1 MTTFSMYSMNTVNDQ
16 FKEQYPKYLRNALVV
31 ALVLTTLYFLFS
43 PEVVITPYSRQ
54 TTELEMT
61 DIQQAVDVPPPPQE
75 VPKTIKQ
82 IEAVPD
88 DEALDD
94 EEIADTLMDMDEV
107 MDFGMDYSGDS
118 YGNFEVSQDKPKLI
132 KFQRPDYPE
141 MARASQLEGTVV
153 VKIQVGTDGS
163 VLQAMVIQAVHP
175 LLDKAAVDAARRCR
189 FIPGKQRGISVK
201 AWMAIPFVFSLHT
214 S

>member
-1 MTTFSMYSMNTVNDQ
+1 MATYTMNAMNTVNDQ
-16 FKEQYPKYLRNALVV
+16 FKEQYPKYLRNALVL
-31 ALVLTTLYFLFS
+31 ALILTILYFLFS

-54 TTELEMT
+54 SSELVMT
-61 DIQQAVDVPPPPQE
+61 DIPEAIDLPPPPQD
-75 VPKTIKQ
+75 VPKQVKQ

-94 EEIADTLMDMDEV
+94 EDIADTLMDMDEV
-107 MDFGMDYSGDS
+107 MDFGNEYSGDD
-118 YGNFEVSQDKPKLI
+118 YGSFEVSQDKPKLI

-163 VLQAMVIQAVHP
+163 VLQAQVIQAVHP
-175 LLDKAAVDAARRCR
+175 LLDKAAVEAARRCR
-189 FIPGKQRGISVK
+189 FVPGKQRGIPVK

>member
-1 MTTFSMYSMNTVNDQ
+1 MNAMNTVNDQ
-16 FKEQYPKYLRNALVV
+16 FKEQYPKYLRNALVL
-31 ALVLTTLYFLFS
+31 ALILTILYFLFS

-54 TTELEMT
+54 SSELVMT
-61 DIQQAVDVPPPPQE
+61 DIPEAIDLPPPPQD
-75 VPKTIKQ
+75 VPKQVKQ

-94 EEIADTLMDMDEV
+94 EDIADTLMDMDEV
-107 MDFGMDYSGDS
+107 MDFGNEYSGDD
-118 YGNFEVSQDKPKLI
+118 YGSFEVSQDKPKLI

-163 VLQAMVIQAVHP
+163 VLQAQVIQAVHP
-175 LLDKAAVDAARRCR
+175 LLDKAAVEAARRCR
-189 FIPGKQRGISVK
+189 FVPGKQRGIPVK

>member
-1 MTTFSMYSMNTVNDQ
+1 MQVLSSANDQ
-16 FKEQYPKYLRNALVV
+16 FKDQYPKYLRGAL
-31 ALVLTTLYFLFS
+31 LVSLLFTILFFLFS
-43 PEVVITPYSRQ
+43 PTVEITPYKIRNK
-54 TTELEMT
+54 EMQVT

-75 VPKTIKQ
+75 APKVIKQ

-88 DEALDD
+88 DEAIVD
-94 EEIADTLMDMDEV
+94 EDIADTLMDMDEV
-107 MDFGMDYSGDS
+107 MDWGTDMGAS
-118 YGNFEVSQDKPKLI
+118 YGDFVVSQDSPKLI
-132 KFQRPDYPE
+132 KYQRPDYPE

-163 VLQAMVIQAVHP
+163 VLQAEVIQSVHP
-175 LLDKAAVDAARRCR
+175 LLDKAAKDAALRCR
-189 FIPGKQRGISVK
+189 FVAGKQRGIAVK

>member
-1 MTTFSMYSMNTVNDQ
+1 MNTVNDQ
-16 FKEQYPKYLRNALVV
+16 FKEQYPKYLRNALVL
-31 ALVLTTLYFLFS
+31 ALILTILYFLFS

-54 TTELEMT
+54 SSELVMT
-61 DIQQAVDVPPPPQE
+61 DIPEAIDLPPPPQD
-75 VPKTIKQ
+75 VPKQVKQ

-94 EEIADTLMDMDEV
+94 EDIADTLMDMDEV
-107 MDFGMDYSGDS
+107 MDFGNEYSGDD
-118 YGNFEVSQDKPKLI
+118 YGSFEVSQDKPKLI

-163 VLQAMVIQAVHP
+163 VLQAQVIQAVHP
-175 LLDKAAVDAARRCR
+175 LLDKAAVEAARRCR
-189 FIPGKQRGISVK
+189 FVPGKQRGIPVK